1 MNSLISGFLES
12 SERFPQRAAID
23 VGGTEL
29 SYADLRAK
37 AEQISAV
44 LASSDTAPQ
53 KPLTAIFAQ
62 RSETAFA
69 GIIAALLRG
78 HGYVPLNPNFPADR
92 TATMLERSEA
102 TAVVVDEFG
111 KEKMEAVISEI
122 SRSITVLLP
131 QEPDVSSYRE
141 QFPNHKFLGQADLQS
156 SSTFTPVDS
165 KADGIAYLMFT
176 SGSTGVP
183 KGVMVSH
190 SNVKYFLKTVIE
202 RYTITETDRLSHMFD
217 LVFDL
222 SVFDL
227 FAAWE
232 CGACVCSPSP
242 DQLLTPA
249 GFMNDARLTIW
260 FSVPSLALFMRRL
273 GLLEQGAFPQ
283 LRWSLF
289 CGEALTLET
298 AGDWATAAPSSI
310 VENLYGPTELTLSCT
325 LHRWDEQESV
335 RLSEHGVVPIG
346 EPFPGMTPLVVDEQL
361 HEVAPGEDGELLM
374 AGPQVALG
382 YWNDKAAT
390 ERAFLIP
397 PGQSEIFYR
406 TGDRVRRPA
415 EGTSMNYLGRIDHQ
429 IKIRGNRVEL
439 GEVEAVLRELT
450 GIGTVAVIGW
460 PVTPSGADGLIAFL
474 ETEEAD
480 VPGLRREIG
489 QRLPD
494 YMRPKQL
501 RLLST
506 MPLNANGKIDRG
518 ALRKLCEENPSGRV
532 PAAKNPASGK

>member
-1 MNSLISGFLES
+1 MNSLISGFLQS
-12 SERFPQRAAID
+12 SEKFPQRAAID
-23 VGGTEL
+23 IGGAAMT
-29 SYADLRAK
+29 YAELRARS
-37 AEQISAV
+37 EQFSAT
-44 LASSDTAPQ
+44 LAAADSSPQ

-69 GIIAALLRG
+69 GILAALLRG
-78 HGYVPLNPNFPADR
+78 HGYVPLNPTFPADR

-102 TAVVVDEFG
+102 TAVVVDAAG
-111 KEKMEAVISEI
+111 KEKLAAVLAEI
-122 SRSITVLLP
+122 SRPLTVLLP
-131 QEPDVSSYRE
+131 EETDVSSLRE
-141 QFPNHKFLGQADLQS
+141 QFPKHSFLCQSDLQS
-156 SSTFTPVDS
+156 ADSFTPVDS
-165 KADGIAYLMFT
+165 EANGIAYLMFT

-190 SNVKYFLKTVIE
+190 SNVKYFLKTVVD
-202 RYTITETDRLSHMFD
+202 RYEITETDRLSHMFD

-249 GFMNDARLTIW
+249 GYINDSKLTIW
-260 FSVPSLALFMRRL
+260 FSVPSLGLFMRRL
-273 GLLEQGAFPQ
+273 GLLEQGAFSQ

-298 AGDWATAAPSSI
+298 AESWAIAAPNSI

-325 LHRWDEQESV
+325 LHRWDEQEST
-335 RLSEHGVVPIG
+335 RMSEHGVVPIG
-346 EPFPGMTPLVVDEQL
+346 EPFPGMTSLVVDEKLQ
-361 HEVAPGEDGELLM
+361 EVPPGEDGELLM

-390 ERAFLIP
+390 ERAFLVP

-406 TGDRVRRPA
+406 TGDRVRRPTD
-415 EGTSMNYLGRIDHQ
+415 GNSMNYLGRIDHQ

-450 GIGTVAVIGW
+450 GIGSVAVIGW
-460 PVTPSGADGLIAFL
+460 PATPSGADGLIGFL

-480 VPGLRREIG
+480 VAGLRRQIAN
-489 QRLPD
+489 RLPD

-501 RLLST
+501 RLLSA

-518 ALRKLCEENPSGRV
+518 ALKKLCEENPSGRAQADKK
-532 PAAKNPASGK
+532 PTSGK

>member
-23 VGGTEL
+23 VGGAEL
-29 SYADLRAK
+29 SYAELRAK
-37 AEQISAV
+37 AERISAV
-44 LASSDTAPQ
+44 LTSSDAAPRE
-53 KPLTAIFAQ
+53 PLTAIFAQ

-122 SRSITVLLP
+122 SRSMTVLLP

-156 SSTFTPVDS
+156 SNTFTPVDS

-190 SNVKYFLKTVIE
+190 GNVKYFLKTVIE

-298 AGDWATAAPSSI
+298 AGDWATAAPNSI

-397 PGQSEIFYR
+397 PGQTEIFYR